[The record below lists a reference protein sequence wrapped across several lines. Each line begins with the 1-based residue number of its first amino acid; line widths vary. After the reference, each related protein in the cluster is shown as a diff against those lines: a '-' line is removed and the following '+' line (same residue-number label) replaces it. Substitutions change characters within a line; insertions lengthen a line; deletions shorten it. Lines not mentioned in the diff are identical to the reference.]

1 MAAPALFREGS
12 ADKNKEGGDGFSKT
26 KMLITLKTEV
36 ANVRAQIQEEQ
47 TKREHMQDWIK
58 DTLKPTLVE
67 MKKEYSDA
75 LRDLNSCV
83 PDCLLAC
90 LCCSSSSSWTSRS
103 AHALYSEIVR
113 NDGGSRC
120 FARASTPDDGVD

>member
-1 MAAPALFREGS
+1 MAAPALFREGG

-83 PDCLLAC
+83 LIRCLALPSRLPLLLVFCFFFMDLAF
-90 LCCSSSSSWTSRS
+90 SSHS
-103 AHALYSEIVR
+103 VQR
-113 NDGGSRC
+113 NCPQRW
-120 FARASTPDDGVD
+120 RK

>member
-12 ADKNKEGGDGFSKT
+12 GTDKNKEGDGFSKT

-47 TKREHMQDWIK
+47 SKREHMQEWIR

-67 MKKEYSDA
+67 MKKEYSES
-75 LRDLNSCV
+75 LRDLNSTSS
-83 PDCLLAC
+83 LLYWS
-90 LCCSSSSSWTSRS
+90 L
-103 AHALYSEIVR
+103 
-113 NDGGSRC
+113 N
-120 FARASTPDDGVD
+120 